1 MRPRDK
7 RHVRT
12 FVHYKPHMPFS
23 ARSQMPMIRIS
34 LLIKITNLII
44 LTEDGKPGDNPFWGP
59 LQGKYLSAVY
69 YYCTNKTRIFQK
81 QILMLRFS
89 ELWSDFRIMIHSNTF
104 KSNSRKIQT
113 ECGLANLYA
122 DWWILKQ
129 RVDVIKMKIIVYIQ
143 NPKSLP
149 HVTWVTPNIRKNIK
163 VKENFM
169 FYF

>member
-1 MRPRDK
+1 M
-7 RHVRT
+7 
-12 FVHYKPHMPFS
+12 
-23 ARSQMPMIRIS
+23 
-34 LLIKITNLII
+34 
-44 LTEDGKPGDNPFWGP
+44 LTEDGKPADNPFWGP

-89 ELWSDFRIMIHSNTF
+89 VLWSDFRIMIHSNTF

-122 DWWILKQ
+122 NWWILKQ

-169 FYF
+169 FYFYLFISWDGFETWILKILEQQLLAFQKYEETLKKCL